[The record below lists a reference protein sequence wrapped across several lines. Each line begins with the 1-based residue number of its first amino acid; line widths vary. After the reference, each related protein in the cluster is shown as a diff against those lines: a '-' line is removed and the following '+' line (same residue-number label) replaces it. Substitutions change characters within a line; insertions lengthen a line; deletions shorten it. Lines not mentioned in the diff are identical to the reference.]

1 MLHLLGCRAAST
13 VTFLGRDYQ
22 DYNHSDR
29 KWKVL
34 CCSWSKLTDN
44 SVVAGRNQSVSLEM
58 EPRRSGGWQTSR
70 FDWQSV
76 EPQLTQFNI
85 VRSTCSNLC
94 FIWRLTVN
102 LYPAGVC
109 RGQFGQEIIF
119 LWFVFVMMVG
129 GGGGGGCT
137 CNQWKCPLFSIH
149 HYQ

>member
-58 EPRRSGGWQTSR
+58 EPRITNIMFWLTVPPATATAT
-70 FDWQSV
+70 DD
-76 EPQLTQFNI
+76 TQFNI
-85 VRSTCSNLC
+85 VRSASISLYQTVSACLLQMTTNSQPVPGRRLPGSIWAGNYFFVVC
-94 FIWRLTVN
+94 FC
-102 LYPAGVC
+102 YDD
-109 RGQFGQEIIF
+109 
-119 LWFVFVMMVG
+119 G

-137 CNQWKCPLFSIH
+137 CN
-149 HYQ
+149 